1 MDSGVASPRLNPGRL
16 PTSTAAVARCA
27 LPPSDPIRSAH
38 KPGNVPLCETRARR
52 RSPPAW
58 PAIVASRE
66 NRSDERRILLL
77 PNGGEKKVCLVRNS
91 AMDVRRSLTHP
102 LPNPPLRPGW
112 LHAKAESVP
121 PAGNFSEIDVGDG
134 CRLTHAGKLQ
144 IVHVVSLPVREGA
157 TSVTLVSVHFKVR
170 WPNTI

>member
-1 MDSGVASPRLNPGRL
+1 VNLYEPGIGVSHTHEVKPDRL
-16 PTSTAAVARCA
+16 PKSTVAAARCA
-27 LPPSDPIRSAH
+27 LPPTDPIRLAH

-52 RSPPAW
+52 RSLPAW

-77 PNGGEKKVCLVRNS
+77 PNGGENVCLVRTS
-91 AMDVRRSLTHP
+91 AMQVRRSLTHP
-102 LPNPPLRPGW
+102 LPDPPLRRRW
-112 LHAKAESVP
+112 LHAKVESVA

-144 IVHVVSLPVREGA
+144 IVHAAAFLLEKARPR
-157 TSVTLVSVHFKVR
+157 
-170 WPNTI
+170 